1 MMRSARDVW
10 HAALA
15 ALLLLAAVLPGAAA
29 AATAAEIN
37 SAVDDA
43 LERFYAQVQAGREF
57 VESSKGVLVFPE
69 VIQGGFGVGAEYGEG
84 ALRID
89 GRTAEYYATAAGSIG
104 LQIGA
109 QAKTVI
115 LCFMEQKA
123 LDRFRGSSGWEV
135 GVDGSVA
142 LVQIG
147 AGGSIDTT
155 TVRDP
160 IVGFVFGRR
169 GLMFNLS
176 LEGSKFTR
184 LKR

>member
-1 MMRSARDVW
+1 MTGTRRDVR

-15 ALLLLAAVLPGAAA
+15 VLLLLGALLPGAVA
-29 AATAAEIN
+29 AATAAQIN
-37 SAVDDA
+37 SAVNEA
-43 LERFYAQVQAGREF
+43 LERFYAQVQGGREF

-84 ALRID
+84 ALRIE

-123 LDRFRGSSGWEV
+123 LERFRESSGWEV

-147 AGGSIDTT
+147 AGGSLDTT
-155 TVRDP
+155 TIRDP
-160 IVGFVFGRR
+160 IVAFVFGRR